1 MQIKLCSKSDVSRLA
16 EMNKHLIEDEKS
28 DNPMNLS
35 DLENRMSGFITN
47 EYNAYFFVEN
57 DVVVGYALVRESE
70 TETYLR
76 QFYIERD
83 LRRNHLGTDAFN
95 ALSKYLGKDN
105 ITLEVLPWNDRGLS
119 FWKSL
124 GFKEAAIT
132 MKLK

>member
-1 MQIKLCSKSDVSRLA
+1 MQIKLCSESDVQKLA

-28 DNPMNLS
+28 NNPMNLS
-35 DLENRMSGFITN
+35 ELENRMSGFISN

-83 LRRNHLGTDAFN
+83 FRRNHLGTEAFKE
-95 ALSKYLGKDN
+95 LKSFLGKEN
-105 ITLEVLPWNDRGLS
+105 ITLEVLPWNERGLS

-132 MKLK
+132 MKL

>member
-1 MQIKLCSKSDVSRLA
+1 MQIKLCSENDVSKLA

-35 DLENRMSGFITN
+35 ELENRMSGFISN
-47 EYNAYFFVEN
+47 EYTAYFFVEN

-76 QFYIERD
+76 HFYIERD
-83 LRRNHLGTDAFN
+83 LRRNHYGTEAFKE
-95 ALSKYLGKDN
+95 LKSFLGKDN
-105 ITLEVLPWNDRGLS
+105 ITLEVLPWNERGLS

-132 MKLK
+132 MKL